1 MLPASLLACSEETK
15 LNDNKQRKNK
25 IELFKMEQKHTKS
38 KPKQLTLKTVSLCV
52 HSTVYIL
59 YCCSIQYNTLQF

>member
-25 IELFKMEQKHTKS
+25 IQLFKTEQKHTKS
-38 KPKQLTLKTVSLCV
+38 KPKQLTLKTGSLCR
-52 HSTVYIL
+52 
-59 YCCSIQYNTLQF
+59 